1 MTNTKLKIIA
11 LIAMLIDHIGY
22 FIPDTPEW
30 FRWIGRIAAPVFV
43 YCIVVGYK
51 NTSNKRKYLIRLYL
65 FNVGMALVNLL
76 INMNRYTL
84 VRTGAIPVHDYY
96 ITNNIFSLLF
106 FIVFLLLLLENRKIK
121 SFFLLIAW
129 QPISTVLFYLIIEEY
144 KLFVPAGVDSTYPF
158 LGSVLGNVLFMEG
171 SILFVILGVIFYFAD
186 GDKIKDAVGYILF
199 CVVIFLVIQKVGP
212 MRVDIFSLLVSFGD
226 LLVPF
231 GDDQWM
237 MIFALPLILLY
248 NGKRGI
254 GLKYFF
260 YIFYPVHIVILFFV
274 GLWLR

>member
-76 INMNRYTL
+76 INMNSYTL
-84 VRTGAIPVHDYY
+84 VRTGAIPVNDYY
-96 ITNNIFSLLF
+96 ITNNIFSLFF

-129 QPISTVLFYLIIEEY
+129 QPISSVLFYLIIEKY
-144 KLFVPAGVDSTYPF
+144 KLFVPAGVDSTYHF
-158 LGSVLGNVLFMEG
+158 LGSVLGNVLLMEG

-199 CVVIFLVIQKVGP
+199 CVVIFLVIQKVEL
-212 MRVDIFSLLVSFGD
+212 MRVAILS